1 MNKRRFIWLLVILSS
16 WPLLHGQQPE
26 IRFRHLG
33 VENGLSHSLVSAIV
47 EDTLGFL
54 WFGTQDGLNRYDG
67 YSFKTYYKGKTNR
80 SPSDSWIS
88 RLYIDKSNQLWI
100 QYTGEGIE
108 RFDPQTETFHAYVPD
123 PDVGGTISS
132 NSSPTGVSSVVSMFF
147 EDSENKLWIG
157 TDLGLNLFDR
167 EKDSFTHFRSD
178 PGNSST
184 LSSDRIS
191 AIFECGEGYIWVGTS
206 DGLNRLDKST
216 GEVKRFTSS
225 ASSDFHLSSSFIHTG
240 FCAKDGSIWVGTQK
254 GLDIILNPNES
265 QSKVI
270 HLVDK
275 PLNPNYLST
284 VNNIMMTPKGEMLVA
299 SIQGLYRIRK
309 KGDSYEEYLYPKTR
323 GISIF
328 QILVDSKGYT
338 WLSSND
344 SWETPLFRLSPDCSS
359 IEAFEANRS
368 DPYLY
373 GGGEVLSIIESRT
386 GLVWIGTEKFGLY
399 RVDLNARQF
408 RTIDNFEGRGLYITN
423 PEVYSIYE
431 DDQRHLYVGTKTELN
446 RINLKDGTT
455 EGFNNKPGLKR
466 DLTFEYSN
474 ELPATLVGVLEPTD
488 DGRIWMGSFDYK
500 VSLYDPLRKRF
511 LNFHL
516 NEGDSTYF
524 PLWSIRSICVC
535 RNGETYFGGTARGL
549 CKLRED
555 GLSFDLFPVVPTG
568 GSTGTNNE
576 HIQYIYEDS
585 DGILW
590 LGTLS
595 SGLNRYDPLTGKFSH
610 FVNDPD
616 NPNSISNNR
625 IKCILE
631 PEIHGEDILWIGTN
645 NGGLNRFDK
654 HNGTFTAYTMEEGL
668 PSNTIHGILED
679 KVGDLW
685 LSTNKGLAQ
694 FDPLTEEFS
703 LYSAEDGLVGTEFNE
718 GAFFKNKE
726 GIMYFG
732 GTNGLNYFDPE
743 EISETPNYNAPVIFT
758 GFNISGNIVLPLDT
772 INGRVVLEQS
782 ISITKEIT
790 LTHRERFISFEFASM
805 DMAAA
810 GKIRYRYMLEG
821 FEDSWNEV
829 DASQRY
835 ISYTNIPSGSYTLK
849 LMGTNSDGTQFREAT
864 EIILNI
870 LPPFWQTGFFKLLI
884 AFFIIL
890 VFLSILQIRTNVLKN
905 QKKNLEREVEER
917 THDLK
922 EANRLLA
929 DRSEEIQGMA
939 ERLHESDQMK
949 LKFFT
954 NISHEFRT
962 PLTLILGPTEKLL
975 NQEDYSDVPD
985 VKQELEM
992 IYRNERRLFKLINQL
1007 LEVRRVETGNLQ
1019 LAVTEDDLL
1028 GYLENIHLLFMPYAE
1043 KKSIDFS
1050 FKTQEEQ
1057 VRVFFDADK
1066 MEKIFY
1072 NLLSNA
1078 FKYTPVGGKIV
1089 FSVERVKE
1097 NGNWVKIIVED
1108 NGPGINKEH
1117 VPFIF
1122 DRFYQVSNKH
1132 QSARISSGI
1141 GLSLSR
1147 DLVLKHYGL
1156 IEVKSEIGH
1165 GTRIEVLI
1173 PENQKVYKKEE
1184 ILIEPESDLNMEYI
1198 SSMLE
1203 TYEYTSGAAT
1213 DRPLVGEDLFR
1224 ILLVE
1229 DNLDLQKFL
1238 YNEMSTIYNVML
1250 AQNGDEGLLVA
1261 SKNLPDLIISDIMM
1275 PVMDGLEFC
1284 KRIKGDEA
1292 TSHIPV
1298 ILLTAKSGVES
1309 ELSGFE
1315 SGADDY
1321 ITKPFSPEVLKLKI
1335 RNILE
1340 ARKQLSDKFSKSD
1353 SYIPENIKISQI
1365 DQGFLEKFVKMVEDN
1380 IDDPE
1385 LSGDRLACELGMSK
1399 GNLYKKLKTLTGM
1412 TVNIY
1417 VRTIRLKIAA
1427 RLLKQGTYNIS
1438 EVAYSVGFNNPK
1450 YFSTCFSE
1458 MFKVSPK
1465 QYMK

>member
-1 MNKRRFIWLLVILSS
+1 MKRLLLPILLTLSQLIS
-16 WPLLHGQQPE
+16 LHGQRSE
-26 IRFRHLG
+26 VRFHHLS
-33 VENGLSHSLVSAIV
+33 VEDGLSHSLVSSIV

-67 YSFKTYYKGKTNR
+67 YSFKTYYRGSTNR
-80 SPSDSWIS
+80 RPSDSWIS
-88 RLYIDKSNQLWI
+88 RLYIDKKNQLWI
-100 QYTGEGIE
+100 QYSGAGIE

-123 PDVGGTISS
+123 PDDEGSISS
-132 NSSPTGVSSVVSMFF
+132 NAVSSGVSSTTGLFF
-147 EDSENKLWIG
+147 EDSENRMWIG
-157 TDLGLNLFDR
+157 TDRGLNLYDR
-167 EKDSFTHFRSD
+167 QGDRFRKFRSESD
-178 PGNSST
+178 NPQS
-184 LSSDRIS
+184 LSSDRILTL
-191 AIFECGEGYIWVGTS
+191 FECSEGYLWVGTPN
-206 DGLNRLDKST
+206 GLNRLDPAS
-216 GEVKRFTSS
+216 GAVKRFISGPLDDS
-225 ASSDFHLSSSFIHTG
+225 HLSSSRINTG
-240 FCAKDGSIWVGTQK
+240 LCPGDGTIWVGTQR
-254 GLDIILNPNES
+254 GLDIIMNPNES
-265 QSKVI
+265 QSRII
-270 HLVDK
+270 HLVGK
-275 PLNPNYLST
+275 PLNPNYLSSVT
-284 VNNIMMTPKGEMLVA
+284 NIIRTSSGEMLVA
-299 SIQGLYRIRK
+299 SEQGLYRIRK
-309 KGDSYEEYLYPKTR
+309 KGDHYEQYLYPETR
-323 GISIF
+323 GVSVYRM
-328 QILVDSKGYT
+328 LEDSKGNI
-338 WLSSND
+338 WVSSND
-344 SWETPLFRLSPDCSS
+344 NLNTPLFRLSPDISS
-359 IEAFEANRS
+359 IEVFEANKN
-368 DPYLY
+368 DPYMY

-386 GLVWIGTEKFGLY
+386 GLIWIGTEKRGLY

-408 RTIDNFEGRGLYITN
+408 RTIDNYPGRGLFISSS
-423 PEVYSIYE
+423 EVYSIYE
-431 DDQRHLYVGTKTELN
+431 DDQRNLYVGNKTELN
-446 RINLKDGTT
+446 RINLKDGSTI
-455 EGFNNKPGLKR
+455 GFNNDFSLKR
-466 DLTFEYSN
+466 DITYEYSR
-474 ELPATLVGVLEPTD
+474 ELPARVVGVMEPTQ
-488 DGRIWMGSFDYK
+488 DGKIWMGSFDYK
-500 VSLYDPLRKRF
+500 VSLYDPVRNRF

-516 NEGDSTYF
+516 NEADSTYF
-524 PLWSIRSICVC
+524 PLWSIRSICVT
-535 RNGETYFGGTARGL
+535 RSGETYFGGTTRGL

-568 GSTGTNNE
+568 ESDGTSNE

-585 DGILW
+585 DGIIW

-595 SGLNRYDPLTGKFSH
+595 SGLNRYDPIKGKFTH
-610 FVNDPD
+610 YVNDPEKA
-616 NPNSISNNR
+616 NSISNNR

-654 HNGTFTAYTMEEGL
+654 QNGTFTAYTMKDGL

-703 LYSAEDGLVGTEFNE
+703 LYSKEDGLVGTEFNE
-718 GAFFKNKE
+718 GAFFKNKD

-732 GTNGLNYFDPE
+732 GTNGINYFDPG
-743 EISETPNYNAPVIFT
+743 EISEKPNYNAPVVFT
-758 GFNISGNIVLPLDT
+758 GFNITGKVVLPLDT

-782 ISITKEIT
+782 IATTKEIT
-790 LTHRERFISFEFASM
+790 LTRKERFISFEFATL

-829 DASQRY
+829 DASQRF
-835 ISYTNIPSGSYTLK
+835 ISYTNIPSGKYTLK
-849 LMGTNSDGTQFREAT
+849 VMGTNSDGTRFRKPT
-864 EIILNI
+864 EIVLNV
-870 LPPFWQTGFFKLLI
+870 LPPFWQTGFFRMLA

-905 QKKNLEREVEER
+905 QKKNLEKEVEER
-917 THDLK
+917 TRDLR

-929 DRSEEIQGMA
+929 ERNDEIQQMA

-975 NQEDYSDVPD
+975 NQEDYKNVPAI
-985 VKQELEM
+985 KQELEL

-1007 LEVRRVETGNLQ
+1007 LEVRRVETGNLR

-1028 GYLENIHLLFMPYAE
+1028 AYLKTIHLLFMPYAE
-1043 KKSIDFS
+1043 KKNMEFI
-1050 FKTQEEQ
+1050 FKSGLEHL
-1057 VRVFFDADK
+1057 RVLFDADK
-1066 MEKIFY
+1066 IEKIFY

-1078 FKYTPVGGKIV
+1078 FKYTPAGGKIV
-1089 FSVERVKE
+1089 FSVELQKE
-1097 NGNWVKIIVED
+1097 VGEWIKICVED
-1108 NGPGINKEH
+1108 NGPGIDKEH
-1117 VPFIF
+1117 LPHIF
-1122 DRFYQVSNKH
+1122 DRFYQISNKH

-1141 GLSLSR
+1141 GLSLSH
-1147 DLVLKHYGL
+1147 DLVLKHHGL
-1156 IEVKSEIGH
+1156 IEVQSEVGR
-1165 GTRIEVLI
+1165 GTRFEVLI
-1173 PENQKVYKKEE
+1173 PENPQVYKKDE
-1184 ILIEPESDLNMEYI
+1184 ILVEPEKDLNMEYI
-1198 SSMLE
+1198 SAMLE

-1213 DRPLVGEDLFR
+1213 ERPLVGDDLFR

-1238 YNEMSTIYNVML
+1238 YNEMSNLYNVMI
-1250 AQNGDEGLLVA
+1250 ANNGEEALLVA

-1275 PVMDGLEFC
+1275 PVMDGLELC
-1284 KRIKGDEA
+1284 KKIKGDEV

-1298 ILLTAKSGVES
+1298 ILLTAKSGAES

-1321 ITKPFSPEVLKLKI
+1321 ITKPFNPDILKLKI

-1340 ARKQLSDKFSKSD
+1340 VRKQLSNKFSESAT
-1353 SYIPENIKISQI
+1353 YIPENIKISEI

-1380 IDDPE
+1380 IDDSE

-1465 QYMK
+1465 EYMK